1 MNVTHS
7 THDLHNTSVIV
18 IARVA
23 SPSCVSSPLPRLS
36 PLAPRNR
43 VDVSCW
49 SPNKTSS
56 YSLTMVRCR
65 CGSSTYVLMAEAKRS
80 WMGRSSGTLGWRSEG
95 SSMAATERRRVAR
108 RAGGRD
114 GGKSGTL
121 WYLLLLFFFFFF
133 VNVRI
138 VVPET
143 CRPLFGT
150 YTRRRETRFFA
161 KVILFV
167 PLFSLFIFSRHNF
180 RNQKKS
186 LHQKEDAT
194 TTTTEC
200 VLPTPPPNTRRRVS
214 DHHHRPP
221 PKKESHYAR
230 RRLVSVFSLE
240 QKSVALKR
248 DLLLRR
254 RDID

>member
-1 MNVTHS
+1 M
-7 THDLHNTSVIV
+7 
-18 IARVA
+18 
-23 SPSCVSSPLPRLS
+23 
-36 PLAPRNR
+36 
-43 VDVSCW
+43 
-49 SPNKTSS
+49 
-56 YSLTMVRCR
+56 
-65 CGSSTYVLMAEAKRS
+65 
-80 WMGRSSGTLGWRSEG
+80 
-95 SSMAATERRRVAR
+95 
-108 RAGGRD
+108 
-114 GGKSGTL
+114 
-121 WYLLLLFFFFFF
+121 
-133 VNVRI
+133 NVRI

-167 PLFSLFIFSRHNF
+167 PLFFLFSYFPAIIFETK
-180 RNQKKS
+180 KKS

-194 TTTTEC
+194 TTTTTTEC
-200 VLPTPPPNTRRRVS
+200 VLPTPPPPNTRRRVS